1 MNTVSSEVL
10 KTIGEILRRA
20 FSQLQS
26 TANVNSSPSG
36 AGQPVSGVM
45 GFIGNLFTSPG
56 LFGFLGSGRPGS
68 AALRGS
74 LVGLASGVEAVTEE
88 DATGKTTVRQRP
100 LRAAFTVFA
109 YFVEGIIAALIF
121 RGIRR
126 AARTAST
133 KERPRSRRGTMQLS
147 DVRQPHCRQAL
158 RASQIGWHK
167 PG

>member
-20 FSQLQS
+20 FPQLQS
-26 TANVNSSPSG
+26 NANVNSSPSG

-56 LFGFLGSGRPGS
+56 LFGFLGNGRPAGS

-88 DATGKTTVRQRP
+88 DATGKTTVKQRP
-100 LRAAFTVFA
+100 LSATFTVFA
-109 YFVEGIIAALIF
+109 YIVGGIIAALIF

-126 AARTAST
+126 AARTAS
-133 KERPRSRRGTMQLS
+133 S
-147 DVRQPHCRQAL
+147 
-158 RASQIGWHK
+158 
-167 PG
+167 

>member
-20 FSQLQS
+20 FPQLQS
-26 TANVNSSPSG
+26 NANVNSSPSG

-88 DATGKTTVRQRP
+88 DATGKTTVKQRP

-109 YFVEGIIAALIF
+109 YIVEGIIAALIF

-133 KERPRSRRGTMQLS
+133 
-147 DVRQPHCRQAL
+147 
-158 RASQIGWHK
+158 
-167 PG
+167 